1 MKRLTLFVA
10 ALTLQIF
17 LIPVSMAQTELVFA
31 HVGGSG
37 SLFEAS
43 ANEFAKRVNE
53 KLPSG
58 FRVVVYGQSQRGDDM
73 EVLGKI
79 RRGEIAFGLPSTVM
93 STVSPKFGIF
103 ELPFLIRSREHV
115 RRICDALLEPV
126 LQPELGSHGYRILA
140 VWENGFRQITN
151 NLRPISKPTD
161 LALVKLR
168 VPKGVWRVRAFNA
181 LGANPVPIALG
192 DTYEALKNGE
202 VDGQENP
209 LAQIHGSKFQE
220 VQRYLTLS
228 DHIYSPA
235 YLITSEHHF
244 RQLPPEVQKIL
255 ASTADEMRDW
265 VYETA
270 ARIENVLIDKL
281 SVTMITNQL
290 NTEAFRTASQP
301 FYKEFAS
308 SIPGGFEL
316 LAQIN
321 DLAEDSTATD
331 NLPSNTAYRHQPVT
345 R

>member
-1 MKRLTLFVA
+1 
-10 ALTLQIF
+10 
-17 LIPVSMAQTELVFA
+17 
-31 HVGGSG
+31 
-37 SLFEAS
+37 
-43 ANEFAKRVNE
+43 
-53 KLPSG
+53 
-58 FRVVVYGQSQRGDDM
+58 
-73 EVLGKI
+73 
-79 RRGEIAFGLPSTVM
+79 M

-126 LQPELGSHGYRILA
+126 LQPEVSSHGYRILA

-151 NLRPISKPTD
+151 NLRPIKTPAD

-181 LGANPVPIALG
+181 LGANPIPLAL
-192 DTYEALKNGE
+192 DSTYEALKSGE

-228 DHIYSPA
+228 DHIYTPA

-244 RQLPPEVQKIL
+244 RQLPTEVQTIL
-255 ASTADEMRDW
+255 ASTAEEMRDW

-270 ARIENVLIDKL
+270 ARIENALIDEL
-281 SVTMITNQL
+281 SETMITNQV
-290 NTEAFRTASQP
+290 NTEAFRTASRP
-301 FYKEFAS
+301 FYSEFAS

-316 LAQIN
+316 LAQVN
-321 DLAEDSTATD
+321 DLAEATATSS
-331 NLPSNTAYRHQPVT
+331 LPPNTAYRDQQN
-345 R
+345 

>member
-1 MKRLTLFVA
+1 MRRLSLFLV
-10 ALTLQIF
+10 ALTFEIL
-17 LIPVSMAQTELVFA
+17 LIPASKAQTELVFA
-31 HVGGSG
+31 HVGGRG

-79 RRGEIAFGLPSTVM
+79 RRGEVTFGLPSTVM

-115 RRICDALLEPV
+115 RRVCDVLLETV
-126 LQPELGSHGYRILA
+126 LQPEVSSQGYRILA
-140 VWENGFRQITN
+140 IWENGFRQITN
-151 NLRPISKPTD
+151 NLRPINKPAD
-161 LALVKLR
+161 LAFVKLR
-168 VPKGVWRVRAFNA
+168 VPKGVWRVKAFKA
-181 LGANPVPIALG
+181 LGANPIPMALN
-192 DTYEALKNGE
+192 DTYEALNSGE

-220 VQRYLTLS
+220 VQKYLTLS

-235 YLITSEHHF
+235 YLVTSEQHF
-244 RQLPPEVQKIL
+244 RQLPLEVQKIL

-265 VYETA
+265 VYGTA
-270 ARIENVLIDKL
+270 VRIENALIDEL

-290 NTEAFRTASQP
+290 DTEAFRTASRP
-301 FYKEFAS
+301 FYQEFANS
-308 SIPGGFEL
+308 FPGGVDL
-316 LAQIN
+316 LEQVNA
-321 DLAEDSTATD
+321 LAENSAPDIG
-331 NLPSNTAYRHQPVT
+331 NGVSNSAYRHYPN
-345 R
+345 